1 MIYTFQ
7 SNSRFS
13 EKTMNDII
21 KQWGPLT
28 GRILISLIFLMSGLG
43 KVFQFD
49 GQVAYAASQGV
60 PLANLAIIISIIAE
74 LAAAT
79 MIILGY
85 RARLGALILLV
96 WMIPVSVM
104 LHAFWNIEDAMAQQ
118 MHMIM
123 FMKNLAM
130 MGAMLLIMSFGPG
143 PKSINQD

>member
-1 MIYTFQ
+1 
-7 SNSRFS
+7 
-13 EKTMNDII
+13 MNNAIQ
-21 KQWGPLT
+21 QWGPLT
-28 GRILISLIFLMSGLG
+28 GRILISLIFLMSGFG

-60 PLANLAIIISIIAE
+60 PLASLAIIISIIAE

-79 MIILGY
+79 MIIIGY

-96 WMIPVSVM
+96 WMIPVSIM
-104 LHAFWNIEDAMAQQ
+104 LHALWNIEDPMAQQ

-143 PKSINQD
+143 PKSINND

>member
-1 MIYTFQ
+1 
-7 SNSRFS
+7 
-13 EKTMNDII
+13 
-21 KQWGPLT
+21 
-28 GRILISLIFLMSGLG
+28 MSGLG

-49 GQVAYAASQGV
+49 GQVAYAASEGV

-96 WMIPVSVM
+96 WMIPVSIM